1 MEYIEEFIVL
11 KDAGFDSEEVYYSGL
26 DEVEAHRSYQRIK
39 EGTRGIFKAYIK
51 RDLVFNVPF
60 IVSYTILKRVK

>member
-1 MEYIEEFIVL
+1 MEYTEEFIVL

-39 EGTRGIFKAYIK
+39 EGTKGIPHRAVGP
-51 RDLVFNVPF
+51 D
-60 IVSYTILKRVK
+60 